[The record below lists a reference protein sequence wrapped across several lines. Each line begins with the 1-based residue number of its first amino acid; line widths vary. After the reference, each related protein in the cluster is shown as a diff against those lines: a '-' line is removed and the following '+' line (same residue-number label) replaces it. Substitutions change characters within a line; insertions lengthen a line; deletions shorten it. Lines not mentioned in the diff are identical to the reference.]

1 MVPRPKCT
9 IMIFQ
14 HFWFRSFLS
23 VLFYIWLI
31 LDPAKLASTKLQL
44 KWFMGSWIWVV
55 ELLCDIKYRIE
66 MIPSD
71 DVAIG
76 IDCKGS
82 EILVA
87 LYIMELKV
95 ASAKAWS
102 HFDWITFLRFPI
114 NRAMMMHCIA
124 KKSVLIFAPKLI
136 LPEAALMTISDHWS
150 NPCNWKKCIWILIF
164 SEEET

>member
-1 MVPRPKCT
+1 
-9 IMIFQ
+9 
-14 HFWFRSFLS
+14 
-23 VLFYIWLI
+23 
-31 LDPAKLASTKLQL
+31 
-44 KWFMGSWIWVV
+44 MGSWIWVV

-76 IDCKGS
+76 IDCKDS

-87 LYIMELKV
+87 LYIIYVTLELKV

-124 KKSVLIFAPKLI
+124 KKSFDFCTKINIARSSIDDNFWSLIKSMQL
-136 LPEAALMTISDHWS
+136 
-150 NPCNWKKCIWILIF
+150 KKVHLNLDF
-164 SEEET
+164 LRRRNLEDGF

>member
-1 MVPRPKCT
+1 
-9 IMIFQ
+9 MIFQ
-14 HFWFRSFLS
+14 QFWFRSFLS

-87 LYIMELKV
+87 LYIIYVTLELKV

-114 NRAMMMHCIA
+114 IRGAFAKTSFDFCTKINIA
-124 KKSVLIFAPKLI
+124 RLRRWQFLIIDQIHATEKSALESGFSQNKKLWFFK
-136 LPEAALMTISDHWS
+136 
-150 NPCNWKKCIWILIF
+150 
-164 SEEET
+164 